1 MVLERR
7 KRTGKG
13 GGVRDGVKEGRV
25 GVGDGGVERGKA

>member
-7 KRTGKG
+7 KRTRE